1 MTSPVRK
8 KIGEFSKGIL
18 LTCLMVDFFFKDYD
32 SIDVPMHHIV
42 ILMRYLNK
50 KRSIQDAIDVN
61 SPQFSQ
67 FLERK
72 RKC

>member
-18 LTCLMVDFFFKDYD
+18 LMCLMVDFFKDYD

-42 ILMRYLNK
+42 ILMRYFNK
-50 KRSIQDAIDVN
+50 KRSIQDDIDVN

>member
-1 MTSPVRK
+1 M
-8 KIGEFSKGIL
+8 
-18 LTCLMVDFFFKDYD
+18 CLMVDFFKDYD

-42 ILMRYLNK
+42 ILMRFFNK
-50 KRSIQDAIDVN
+50 KRSIQDDIDVN

>member
-1 MTSPVRK
+1 M
-8 KIGEFSKGIL
+8 
-18 LTCLMVDFFFKDYD
+18 CLMVDFFKDYD
-32 SIDVPMHHIV
+32 SIDVQMHHIV
-42 ILMRYLNK
+42 ILMRYFNK
-50 KRSIQDAIDVN
+50 KRSIQDDIDVN